1 MMLRAGYNVFCQ
13 INMSDFLKSFVF
25 FGLAISIE
33 KIISFFLLPLYTSYF
48 NTYEYGLI
56 DLIQVTI
63 SVISIFSLL
72 QLDTSLQRYYF
83 EYEGEEK
90 KRMLSTILISIV
102 FLTLFLTTIL
112 ILFSKQI
119 SLILFETTQYNNLI
133 QLASFQLVFS
143 NFTMIGFLILRY
155 EKKNYTFLIL
165 MSIKVIISLILTI
178 LFVVVFKMG
187 ISGVFKSQLIA
198 FAISSILLFIAVKEY
213 LMFSF
218 SSIIFRRSTRYALPQ
233 FPARVGS
240 ALLANANRYFI
251 VGNLSISAIGIFS
264 LSLKL
269 ASVVQFLEMS
279 FVMAWAPYMHAQQ
292 GNPKHKDNFV
302 EILLL
307 VACLVFFIVSI
318 FSLFSIELVK
328 SFSSFEFADAYKY
341 VGGLS
346 LYFSMFIFKEIVD
359 IGPKYTEKTKYLS
372 YTFIASLIIN
382 LISLYFLIQPY
393 GLYGVVYSMIVTN
406 VFLLIMTW
414 LISNKLYYIPHKI
427 NKFVALA
434 VPAFTL
440 SFCCMYVSPDFW
452 IRLLISVVVL
462 LFYGIL
468 FGVNLKSLLKSN

>member
-72 QLDTSLQRYYF
+72 QLETSLQRYYF

-198 FAISSILLFIAVKEY
+198 FAISSILLFIAVKE
-213 LMFSF
+213 
-218 SSIIFRRSTRYALPQ
+218 
-233 FPARVGS
+233 
-240 ALLANANRYFI
+240 
-251 VGNLSISAIGIFS
+251 
-264 LSLKL
+264 
-269 ASVVQFLEMS
+269 
-279 FVMAWAPYMHAQQ
+279 
-292 GNPKHKDNFV
+292 
-302 EILLL
+302 
-307 VACLVFFIVSI
+307 
-318 FSLFSIELVK
+318 
-328 SFSSFEFADAYKY
+328 
-341 VGGLS
+341 
-346 LYFSMFIFKEIVD
+346 
-359 IGPKYTEKTKYLS
+359 
-372 YTFIASLIIN
+372 
-382 LISLYFLIQPY
+382 
-393 GLYGVVYSMIVTN
+393 
-406 VFLLIMTW
+406 
-414 LISNKLYYIPHKI
+414 
-427 NKFVALA
+427 
-434 VPAFTL
+434 
-440 SFCCMYVSPDFW
+440 
-452 IRLLISVVVL
+452 
-462 LFYGIL
+462 
-468 FGVNLKSLLKSN
+468 